1 MLFKSVCKYIHNG
14 LMLQEKR
21 GFFYK
26 RYQNIAFFE
35 CKNRHL
41 VQVHRNK
48 VLEKYYFC
56 IFILL
61 SIWKL
66 LFGMMR

>member
-1 MLFKSVCKYIHNG
+1 MSFKSVCKYIHNG

-26 RYQNIAFFE
+26 RDLNIVFFE
-35 CKNRHL
+35 CENRHL

-48 VLEKYYFC
+48 VLEK
-56 IFILL
+56 
-61 SIWKL
+61 
-66 LFGMMR
+66 

>member
-1 MLFKSVCKYIHNG
+1 
-14 LMLQEKR
+14 MLQEKR

-26 RYQNIAFFE
+26 RYLNIAFFE
-35 CKNRHL
+35 SENRHL

-66 LFGMMR
+66 LFGMMS